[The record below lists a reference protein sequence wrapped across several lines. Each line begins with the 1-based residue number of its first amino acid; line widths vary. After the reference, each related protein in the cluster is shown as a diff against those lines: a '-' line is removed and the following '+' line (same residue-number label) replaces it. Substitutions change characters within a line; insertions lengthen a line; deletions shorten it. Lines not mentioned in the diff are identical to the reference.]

1 MKDTLTARSAELDEY
16 AKRLNTAHAAAVAA
30 RSGETDGD
38 GVTLHAEIT
47 PPVCV
52 KCGGMER
59 QPGDRPEGCPNCIAR
74 HFCR

>member
-1 MKDTLTARSAELDEY
+1 MKDAHRARSAELDEY
-16 AKRLNTAHAAAVAA
+16 VKRLNAAYAAAVAA
-30 RSGETDGD
+30 RSGETNED
-38 GVTLHAEIT
+38 GVTLHADIT
-47 PPVCV
+47 PPICE